1 MSIFIRRFRSW
12 WQPPRRA
19 GNRIEHRQ
27 VSFLELFYDLVYV
40 ALIAELSHS
49 LSSHIGWTALGSFAF
64 LFVIVWWAWL
74 NGSIYHDIHGNNDI
88 RTRVFTFL
96 QMITVVAM
104 AVFAHDALGKS
115 SVGFAISCAAFQLI
129 LSWLWW
135 RTGVYDAAH
144 RPLSIPYVV
153 AYLLSM
159 LLFFGSIFVAAP
171 VRFYLWG
178 VALLLS
184 LLAPLFMR
192 LRNDSPEVQAQID
205 LSMNISDS
213 LVERFGLFTI
223 IVLGEVIIGIVSGV
237 NEHHGLNWQV
247 GVTAILSM
255 LIAIGLWWVYFDLI
269 SHHRPLRNMS
279 TVFIWLYLH
288 LFLTLGITA
297 VGASVL
303 NVVKHA
309 GDPLPT
315 EVRWL
320 LLAATAM
327 TLITTA
333 FLTQTTQILPE
344 HQRVHDIGR
353 RGLFISAILII
364 ALGFIPLNT
373 IPLLSAI
380 ALLLLLP
387 VFFGLRVWVE
397 IIGTDD
403 EMDAALDVE

>member
-1 MSIFIRRFRSW
+1 MSILIRRFRSW

-19 GNRIEHRQ
+19 GDRIEHRQ

-49 LSSHIGWTALGSFAF
+49 LSSHIGWDALGRFAF

-96 QMITVVAM
+96 QMFTVVSM
-104 AVFAHDALGKS
+104 AIFAHDAIGGS
-115 SVGFAISCAAFQLI
+115 SVGFALSCAFFQLI

-144 RPLSIPYVV
+144 RPLSRPYVV

-159 LLFFGSIFVAAP
+159 LLFVCSIFVTAP
-171 VRFYLWG
+171 ARFYLWSAG
-178 VALLLS
+178 LLLS
-184 LLAPLFMR
+184 LMAPLFMR
-192 LRNDSPEVQAQID
+192 LHRNSPEVQAQID

-237 NEHHGLNWQV
+237 NEHHVLTWQV
-247 GVTAILSM
+247 GIIAALSM

-269 SHHRPLRNMS
+269 SHHRPLRNMGI
-279 TVFIWLYLH
+279 VFIWLYLH
-288 LFLTLGITA
+288 LFLTIGITA

-309 GDPLPT
+309 GEPLLE

-320 LLAATAM
+320 LLVATAM
-327 TLITTA
+327 TLVTTA
-333 FLTQTTQILPE
+333 LLTRTTQILPE
-344 HQRVHDIGR
+344 HQRAHDIGR
-353 RGLFISAILII
+353 RGLFISALLIV
-364 ALGFIPLNT
+364 ALGFIPFDT
-373 IPLLSAI
+373 IPLLSI
-380 ALLLLLP
+380 IVLLLLLP

-397 IIGTDD
+397 TVGTDEVTD
-403 EMDAALDVE
+403 EELAIE